1 MSSLTDIHTD
11 IYEKNVYV
19 GSVRRDSK
27 SDAQN
32 SILERSG
39 CFGKVQVPTVFR
51 SLSRRLSR
59 KSSTKSL

>member
-27 SDAQN
+27 TQN

-51 SLSRRLSR
+51 NLSRRLSR

>member
-27 SDAQN
+27 NQN
-32 SILERSG
+32 SILEPSG
-39 CFGKVQVPTVFR
+39 CFGKVQVPTVIR

-59 KSSTKSL
+59 KNSTKSL